1 MRLLRYPC
9 RLRVTPQKDARFC
22 SPIRP
27 GCQGSFVGLL
37 PASLLSTLQPS
48 TLNLFE
54 RIDFR
59 NRYQGVFDR
68 FHNVADSFQG
78 GIHAIAFARDEKPF
92 AFLTEERLQ
101 GCLTAV
107 LAKVSEAWEIGVRR
121 KMKRD
126 VAKSIGHRWSGEL
139 GDRDD
144 AAERM
149 RFQSSRPSHES
160 IAKRPGPVS

>member
-1 MRLLRYPC
+1 MAAYAAVPVTVVRKMCQFPRPHLLEPHDACHEAMRRHGAAATT
-9 RLRVTPQKDARFC
+9 RGND
-22 SPIRP
+22 
-27 GCQGSFVGLL
+27 
-37 PASLLSTLQPS
+37 
-48 TLNLFE
+48 
-54 RIDFR
+54 
-59 NRYQGVFDR
+59 
-68 FHNVADSFQG
+68 
-78 GIHAIAFARDEKPF
+78 AIAFARDEKPF